1 MNDQQGSNR
10 ISSGV
15 IAAVSASVI
24 AVSGGVAWFAS
35 QSNKTPVP
43 SNSSNPSQTIQ
54 KPGQP
59 STATQPNEKPA
70 QVYWLKPQNK
80 NIALAPQP
88 IEVAA
93 NQPNVALEKA
103 FQALLEGPSKST
115 DSTTTIPKGTKLL
128 GLRVKGDEVHVNLSD
143 SFTSGGGSTSM
154 VGRVGQV
161 VYTASSLN
169 PKAKVYIDV
178 NGKPLDVLGGEG
190 VELQQPLTR
199 ESFDKNYPL

>member
-10 ISSGV
+10 VSSGV
-15 IAAVSASVI
+15 VAAVSAAVI
-24 AVSGGVAWFAS
+24 AVSGGVAWLAT
-35 QSNKTPVP
+35 QSNKAPVTTNP
-43 SNSSNPSQTIQ
+43 TNPSQSIQ
-54 KPGQP
+54 QPQQP
-59 STATQPNEKPA
+59 STTQPNETTA
-70 QVYWLKPQNK
+70 QVYWLKPQ
-80 NIALAPQP
+80 
-88 IEVAA
+88 ER
-93 NQPNVALEKA
+93 NVALVPKSVKVAATQPNQALERA
-103 FQALLEGPSKST
+103 FQALLEGPSDPT
-115 DSTTTIPKGTKLL
+115 DSTTIPKGTKLL
-128 GLRVKGDEVHVNLSD
+128 GLKVEGDEVHVNLSD

-161 VYTASSLN
+161 VYTASSIN